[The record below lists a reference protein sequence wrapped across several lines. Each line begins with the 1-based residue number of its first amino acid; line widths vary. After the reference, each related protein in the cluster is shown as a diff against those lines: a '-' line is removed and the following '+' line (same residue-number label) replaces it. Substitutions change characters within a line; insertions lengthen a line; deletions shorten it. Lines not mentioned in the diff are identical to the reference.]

1 MPVLDPGRAKLVRP
15 DTAGKPEGRPT
26 RRALIAAPLL
36 AAPLSVLPSLTARFP
51 GAVAETQGLGALAA
65 ACGIVF
71 GTTLTRGQVEESP
84 EMRRIVEADAGMV
97 VPGLELKWAGHRPSP
112 EGFDF
117 RDADVMV
124 RFAEEQRKA
133 LRGHALVWHE
143 ALPPWFAGAPTDA
156 AGMRALLERHI
167 RTVAGRYAGRMHSW
181 DVVNEPVEPWYR
193 RPDGLRDTPFLR
205 ALGPGYIDLAFR
217 LAHEADPAARLVLN
231 EYGLEMPTEDNAA
244 RRAAVL
250 ALLRGMRARGVP
262 VHALGIQA
270 HLSAANARSFDPSV
284 LRNFIRDVA
293 ALGLEVY
300 VTELDVTDRGLPP
313 EIPARDAA
321 VARCYRAFLDAVLA
335 ETAVR
340 VVVVWGIS
348 DRYTWMNDS
357 PNARREDGLPVRAH
371 PYDQDFRPK
380 PAWHAMADAFRAA
393 PPR

>member
-1 MPVLDPGRAKLVRP
+1 MPVPDLTARKLVQRP
-15 DTAGKPEGRPT
+15 GSRKPALP
-26 RRALIAAPLL
+26 RRALL
-36 AAPLSVLPSLTARFP
+36 AAPLLPLLG
-51 GAVAETQGLGALAA
+51 GAGPAAGLGALAA
-65 ACGIVF
+65 GKGVLF
-71 GTTLTRGQVEESP
+71 GTALTRMELEGSP
-84 EMRRIVEADAGMV
+84 GLGRIAETDAAV
-97 VPGLELKWAGHRPSP
+97 IVPGLELKWSGHRPSP

-117 RDADVMV
+117 GDADFMV
-124 RFAEEQRKA
+124 RFAGERGKA

-143 ALPPWFAGAPTDA
+143 ALPPWFASAPQDA

-167 RTVAGRYAGRMHSW
+167 RTVAGRYAGRMQSW

-193 RPDGLRDTPFLR
+193 RADGLRETPFLR

-270 HLSAANARSFDPSV
+270 HLSAAARGFDAGL
-284 LRNFIRDVA
+284 LRGFIREVA

-321 VARCYRAFLDAVLA
+321 VARCYRTFLEAALA
-335 ETAVR
+335 EPALR
-340 VVVVWGIS
+340 LVVLWGLS

-357 PNARREDGLPVRAH
+357 PHARREDGLPVRAH
-371 PYDQDFRPK
+371 LYDGNFRPK
-380 PAWHAMADAFRAA
+380 PAWHAVADAFRAA